1 MRKYLVKAGETYD
14 SCLVVRKD
22 VGFNHASGTIHLRQ
36 RWLELLWQ
44 PNSVRRSRINDR
56 SPRERAA
63 IHRPSSVEELALGR
77 GCVDTIRSIVSG
89 AIVRPAF
96 G

>member
-1 MRKYLVKAGETYD
+1 MKAGETYN
-14 SCLVVRKD
+14 SSLVVRKD

-36 RWLELLWQ
+36 GWLELLWQ
-44 PNSVRRSRINDR
+44 PNSVRRSRVNDR
-56 SPRERAA
+56 SSRERAA
-63 IHRPSSVEELALGR
+63 IHRPSSIEELALGC
-77 GCVDTIRSIVSG
+77 GYVDTVRSIVSG